1 MSADRDSSFST
12 QQLMRTLAML
22 SDKRLVIIG
31 GGNMGEAILK
41 GLIEAQLIKPQQIT
55 VTDIIEA
62 RLGYLRDTYMVQALT
77 DNVKAAAPADLIIL
91 AVKPQDI
98 TQTIQGMASVVDDQ
112 KVVIS
117 IAAGVSTA
125 KIESAFG
132 RPVRVVRVMPNTPA
146 LVLAGAAGLCV
157 GSHATPVDLEV
168 ARVLFDALGR
178 TVVVA
183 EYLMDAVTGLSGSG
197 PAYIFV
203 LIEALADGGVKMGLS
218 REAALTLA
226 AQTVY
231 GSAKLLLETGLH
243 PGELKDRVTSPAGTT
258 IAGLHALEERAFRG
272 AVIDAVERATLRSRE
287 LGQ

>member
-1 MSADRDSSFST
+1 
-12 QQLMRTLAML
+12 ML
-22 SDKRLVIIG
+22 NDKRLVIIG

-41 GLIEAQLIKPQQIT
+41 GLIAAQLIKPQQIT

-62 RLGYLRDTYMVQALT
+62 RLGYLRDTYTVQALT
-77 DNVKAAAPADLIIL
+77 DNVKAVAPADLIIL

-98 TQTIQGMASVVDDQ
+98 TQTIQGIAPVVDDQ

-125 KIESAFG
+125 KIESAF
-132 RPVRVVRVMPNTPA
+132 REPVRVVRVMPNTPA

-258 IAGLHALEERAFRG
+258 IAGLHALEDRAFRG

-287 LGQ
+287 LGR

>member
-1 MSADRDSSFST
+1 MV
-12 QQLMRTLAML
+12 AML
-22 SDKRLVIIG
+22 NDTRLAIVG

-41 GLIEAQLIKPQQIT
+41 GLIAAQLIKAQQIT
-55 VTDIIEA
+55 VTDIIET
-62 RLGYLRDTYMVQALT
+62 RLAYLRETYTVQALA
-77 DNVKAAAPADLIIL
+77 DNATAVAPADLIIV
-91 AVKPQDI
+91 AVKPQDVAE
-98 TQTIQGMASVVDDQ
+98 TIQGIAPLVDDQ
-112 KVVIS
+112 KLVIS
-117 IAAGVSTA
+117 IAAGVPTA

-132 RPVRVVRVMPNTPA
+132 KPVRVVRVMPNTPA
-146 LVLAGAAGLCV
+146 LVLAGAAGLCA
-157 GSHATPVDLEV
+157 GSHATPADLDV
-168 ARVLFDALGR
+168 ARVLFEALGR

-287 LGQ
+287 LGR

>member
-1 MSADRDSSFST
+1 
-12 QQLMRTLAML
+12 
-22 SDKRLVIIG
+22 
-31 GGNMGEAILK
+31 MGEAILK
-41 GLIEAQLIKPQQIT
+41 GLLAAQLMKPQQVT
-55 VTDIIEA
+55 VTDVIEA
-62 RLGYLRDTYMVQALT
+62 RLAYLRETYGVRALA
-77 DNVKAAAPADLIIL
+77 DNAMAVAQADLIIL

-98 TQTIQGMASVVDDQ
+98 MPTIEGIAPTVHDDQ
-112 KVVIS
+112 VLIS
-117 IAAGVSTA
+117 IAAGVPTA

-132 RPVRVVRVMPNTPA
+132 KAVRVVRVMPNTPA
-146 LVLAGAAGLCV
+146 LVLAGAAGLCA
-157 GSHATPVDLEV
+157 GSHATPADLDV
-168 ARVLFDALGR
+168 ARILFDALGR
-178 TVVVA
+178 TVVVS

-203 LIEALADGGVKMGLS
+203 LIEALADGGVKMGLT

-258 IAGLHALEERAFRG
+258 IAGLQALEAHAFRG

-287 LGQ
+287 LGR

>member
-1 MSADRDSSFST
+1 
-12 QQLMRTLAML
+12 ML
-22 SDKRLVIIG
+22 TDKRLVIIG

-41 GLIEAQLIKPQQIT
+41 GLIAAQLIKPQQIT
-55 VTDIIEA
+55 VTDIFEA
-62 RLGYLRDTYMVQALT
+62 RLNYLRETYTVQALT
-77 DNVKAAAPADLIIL
+77 DNVKAVAPADLIIL

-98 TQTIQGMASVVDDQ
+98 AQTIRGIAPVVDDQ

-132 RPVRVVRVMPNTPA
+132 KSVRVVRVMPNTPA
-146 LVLAGAAGLCV
+146 LVLAGAAGLCA
-157 GSHATPVDLEV
+157 GSDAAPADLEV
-168 ARVLFDALGR
+168 ARNLFDALGR

-203 LIEALADGGVKMGLS
+203 LIEALADGGVKMGLT

-258 IAGLHALEERAFRG
+258 IAGLYALEEHAFRG
-272 AVIDAVERATLRSRE
+272 AVIAAVERATLRSRE

>member
-1 MSADRDSSFST
+1 MLTDK
-12 QQLMRTLAML
+12 QLA
-22 SDKRLVIIG
+22 IIG

-41 GLIEAQLIKPQQIT
+41 GLLAAQLIKPQQIT
-55 VTDIIEA
+55 VTDLIEA
-62 RLGYLRDTYMVQALT
+62 RLAYLRDTYTVQTLT
-77 DNVKAAAPADLIIL
+77 DNLKAAAPADLIIL

-98 TQTIQGMASVVDDQ
+98 VQSVQGIAPAVDAQ

-117 IAAGVSTA
+117 IAAGVPSA

-132 RPVRVVRVMPNTPA
+132 KPVRVVRVMPNTPA
-146 LVLAGAAGLCV
+146 LVLAGAAGLCA
-157 GSHATPVDLEV
+157 GSHATSADLEV
-168 ARVLFDALGR
+168 ARSLFDALGR
-178 TVVVA
+178 TVVVS

-218 REAALTLA
+218 RDAALTLA

>member
-1 MSADRDSSFST
+1 
-12 QQLMRTLAML
+12 ML

-41 GLIEAQLIKPQQIT
+41 GLLMAELIKPQQIT

-62 RLGYLRDTYMVQALT
+62 RLDYIRQTYAVQASREN
-77 DNVKAAAPADLIIL
+77 DKAVAAADLIIL

-98 TQTIQGMASVVDDQ
+98 AQTVQGIAAVMEAQ
-112 KVVIS
+112 AVVIS
-117 IAAGVSTA
+117 IAAGVPTA
-125 KIESAFG
+125 AIERAFAAP
-132 RPVRVVRVMPNTPA
+132 RRVVRVMPNTPA
-146 LVLAGAAGLCV
+146 LVLAGAAGLCA
-157 GSHATPVDLEV
+157 GSHATPEDLEV
-168 ARVLFDALGR
+168 ARVLFDALGK
-178 TVVVA
+178 TVVVS

-197 PAYIFV
+197 PAYIFM
-203 LIEALADGGVKMGLS
+203 LIEALADGGVKMGLA

-258 IAGLHALEERAFRG
+258 IAGVQALEERAFRG
-272 AVIDAVERATLRSRE
+272 TVIGAVERATLRSRE
-287 LGQ
+287 LGREST

>member
-1 MSADRDSSFST
+1 
-12 QQLMRTLAML
+12 ML

-41 GLIEAQLIKPQQIT
+41 GVIAAQLIKPQQIT

-62 RLGYLRDTYMVQALT
+62 RLGYLRDTYTVQALT
-77 DNVKAAAPADLIIL
+77 DNVKAVAPADLIIL

-117 IAAGVSTA
+117 IAAGVPTA

-132 RPVRVVRVMPNTPA
+132 KPVRVVRVMPNTPA

-203 LIEALADGGVKMGLS
+203 LIEALADGGVKMGLT

-258 IAGLHALEERAFRG
+258 IAGLHVLEERAFRG

-287 LGQ
+287 LGR

>member
-1 MSADRDSSFST
+1 MGGTWARPFSKASS
-12 QQLMRTLAML
+12 QL
-22 SDKRLVIIG
+22 DF
-31 GGNMGEAILK
+31 
-41 GLIEAQLIKPQQIT
+41 IKPQQIT

-62 RLGYLRDTYMVQALT
+62 RLGYLPDTYTVQSLT
-77 DNVKAAAPADLIIL
+77 DNVEAVAPADLIIL

-98 TQTIQGMASVVDDQ
+98 TQTIQGMAWVVDDQ

-117 IAAGVSTA
+117 IAAGVPTA

-132 RPVRVVRVMPNTPA
+132 KAVRVVRVMPNTPA

-168 ARVLFDALGR
+168 ARVLFDALGK

-197 PAYIFV
+197 RAYLFV
-203 LIEALADGGVKMGLS
+203 LIEALADGGVKMGLT

-287 LGQ
+287 LGR

>member
-1 MSADRDSSFST
+1 
-12 QQLMRTLAML
+12 ML

-41 GLIEAQLIKPQQIT
+41 GLIAAQLIKPQQIT
-55 VTDIIEA
+55 VTDIIEV
-62 RLGYLRDTYMVQALT
+62 RLGYLRDTYTVQALT
-77 DNVKAAAPADLIIL
+77 DNVTAVAPADLIIL

-132 RPVRVVRVMPNTPA
+132 KPVRVVRVMPNTPA

-243 PGELKDRVTSPAGTT
+243 PGELKDRVTSPSGTT
-258 IAGLHALEERAFRG
+258 IAGLHALEARAFRG

-287 LGQ
+287 LGR

>member
-1 MSADRDSSFST
+1 
-12 QQLMRTLAML
+12 ML
-22 SDKRLVIIG
+22 SDNRLVLIG

-41 GLIEAQLIKPQQIT
+41 GLIAAQLVKPRQVT
-55 VTDIIEA
+55 VTDVIEA
-62 RLGYLRDTYMVQALT
+62 RLTYLRETYAVQALT
-77 DNVKAAAPADLIIL
+77 DNAKGAKQADLIIL

-98 TQTIQGMASVVDDQ
+98 VPTIEGIAPAVHDHQVL
-112 KVVIS
+112 IS
-117 IAAGVSTA
+117 IAAGVPTA
-125 KIESAFG
+125 KIEGAFG
-132 RPVRVVRVMPNTPA
+132 KAVRVVRVMPNTPA
-146 LVLAGAAGLCV
+146 LVLAGAAGLCA
-157 GSHATPVDLEV
+157 GTYATPADLEV

-178 TVVVA
+178 TVVVS

-258 IAGLHALEERAFRG
+258 IAGLAALEAHAFRG

-287 LGQ
+287 LGR

>member
-1 MSADRDSSFST
+1 MLNDK
-12 QQLMRTLAML
+12 QLVL
-22 SDKRLVIIG
+22 IG

-41 GLIEAQLIKPQQIT
+41 GLIAAQLVKPQQVT
-55 VTDIIEA
+55 VTDVIEA
-62 RLGYLRDTYMVQALT
+62 RLAYLRETYTVRALA
-77 DNVKAAAPADLIIL
+77 DNVKAVAQADLIVL
-91 AVKPQDI
+91 AVKPQDVVH
-98 TQTIQGMASVVDDQ
+98 TIEGIASAVHDDQ
-112 KVVIS
+112 VLIS

-125 KIESAFG
+125 KIETAFG

-146 LVLAGAAGLCV
+146 LVLAGAAGLCA
-157 GSHATPVDLEV
+157 GSHATPADLAI
-168 ARVLFDALGR
+168 ARTLFDALGR
-178 TVVVA
+178 TVVVS

-203 LIEALADGGVKMGLS
+203 LIEALADGGVKMGLT

-258 IAGLHALEERAFRG
+258 IAGLQALEEHAFRG
-272 AVIDAVERATLRSRE
+272 AVIGAVERATLRSRE
-287 LGQ
+287 LGR

>member
-1 MSADRDSSFST
+1 
-12 QQLMRTLAML
+12 ML
-22 SDKRLVIIG
+22 NDKRLAIIG

-41 GLIEAQLIKPQQIT
+41 GLIAAQLIKAQQIT
-55 VTDIIEA
+55 VTDVIET
-62 RLGYLRDTYMVQALT
+62 RLVYLRETYTVQVLT
-77 DNVKAAAPADLIIL
+77 DNAKAVAPADLVIV
-91 AVKPQDI
+91 AVKPQDMAH
-98 TQTIQGMASVVDDQ
+98 TIQGIGPVVDER

-117 IAAGVSTA
+117 IAAGVPTA

-132 RPVRVVRVMPNTPA
+132 KPVRVVRVMPNTPA
-146 LVLAGAAGLCV
+146 LVLAGAAGLCA
-157 GSHATPVDLEV
+157 GSHARPADLEV
-168 ARVLFDALGR
+168 ARVLFEALGR

-203 LIEALADGGVKMGLS
+203 LIEALADGGVKMGLT

-272 AVIDAVERATLRSRE
+272 AVIDAVERATIRSRE
-287 LGQ
+287 LGR

>member
-1 MSADRDSSFST
+1 
-12 QQLMRTLAML
+12 ML
-22 SDKRLVIIG
+22 SDKRLAIIG
-31 GGNMGEAILK
+31 GGNMGEAMLK
-41 GLIEAQLIKPQQIT
+41 GLIVAQLIKPQQIT
-55 VTDIIEA
+55 VTDLIEA
-62 RLGYLRDTYMVQALT
+62 RLGYLRDTYAVQALT
-77 DNVKAAAPADLIIL
+77 DNVTAVVPADLIIL

-98 TQTIQGMASVVDDQ
+98 TQTVQGIASVVDNQ

-132 RPVRVVRVMPNTPA
+132 EPVRVVRVMPNTPA
-146 LVLAGAAGLCV
+146 LVLAGAAGLCT
-157 GSHATPVDLEV
+157 GSHATPADLEV

-197 PAYIFV
+197 PAYIFM
-203 LIEALADGGVKMGLS
+203 LIEALADGGVKMGLA

-258 IAGLHALEERAFRG
+258 IAGVQALEERAFRG
-272 AVIDAVERATLRSRE
+272 TVMDAVERATQRSRE
-287 LGQ
+287 LGQESH

>member
-1 MSADRDSSFST
+1 
-12 QQLMRTLAML
+12 ML
-22 SDKRLVIIG
+22 QDKRLVLIG

-41 GLIEAQLIKPQQIT
+41 GLIAAQLSKPQQIT

-62 RLGYLRDTYMVQALT
+62 RLAYLRETYAVRTLS
-77 DNVKAAAPADLIIL
+77 DNAKAVAQVDLIIL

-98 TQTIQGMASVVDDQ
+98 APTIQEIAPVVDDQ
-112 KVVIS
+112 QLVIS
-117 IAAGVSTA
+117 IAAGVPTA
-125 KIESAFG
+125 KIEASFAKA
-132 RPVRVVRVMPNTPA
+132 VRVVRVMPNTPA
-146 LVLAGAAGLCV
+146 LVLAGAAGLCA
-157 GSHATPVDLEV
+157 GSHARAEDLEM
-168 ARVLFDALGR
+168 ARTLFDVLGK
-178 TVVVA
+178 TVVVS

-218 REAALTLA
+218 REASLTLA

-272 AVIDAVERATLRSRE
+272 AIIDAVERATLRSRE
-287 LGQ
+287 LGR

>member
-1 MSADRDSSFST
+1 
-12 QQLMRTLAML
+12 ML
-22 SDKRLVIIG
+22 TDKQIVIIG
-31 GGNMGEAILK
+31 GGNMGEAILR
-41 GLIEAQLIKPQQIT
+41 GLLMAQLIKPQQVT
-55 VTDIIEA
+55 VTDIVEA
-62 RLGYLRDTYMVQALT
+62 RLTYLRDTYTVQALT
-77 DNVKAAAPADLIIL
+77 DNVKAVVPADLVLI

-98 TQTIQGMASVVDDQ
+98 VQTIHGIAPVVDDQ

-117 IAAGVSTA
+117 IAAGVPTA

-132 RPVRVVRVMPNTPA
+132 KPVRVVRVMPNTPA
-146 LVLAGAAGLCV
+146 LVLAGAAGLCA
-157 GSHATPVDLEV
+157 GSHATPADLEV
-168 ARVLFDALGR
+168 ARVLFEALGK
-178 TVVVA
+178 TVLVG
-183 EYLMDAVTGLSGSG
+183 EHLMDAVTGLSGSG
-197 PAYIFV
+197 PAYVFV
-203 LIEALADGGVKMGLS
+203 LIEALADGGVKMGLT

-258 IAGLHALEERAFRG
+258 IAGLQALEAHAFRG

>member
-1 MSADRDSSFST
+1 M
-12 QQLMRTLAML
+12 LAML
-22 SDKRLVIIG
+22 DDKRLVLIG

-41 GLIEAQLIKPQQIT
+41 GLIAAQLIKSEQIT

-62 RLGYLRDTYMVQALT
+62 RLAYLRETYAVRALA
-77 DNVKAAAPADLIIL
+77 DNAEAVAQADLIVL

-98 TQTIQGMASVVDDQ
+98 VQTIQGFAPVVNDQ

-117 IAAGVSTA
+117 IAAGVPTA
-125 KIESAFG
+125 KIEAAFAK
-132 RPVRVVRVMPNTPA
+132 PVRVVRVMPNTPA
-146 LVLAGAAGLCV
+146 LVLAGAAGLCT
-157 GSHATPVDLEV
+157 GSHATPADLDV
-168 ARVLFDALGR
+168 ACALFNALGR
-178 TVVVA
+178 TVVVS

-203 LIEALADGGVKMGLS
+203 LIEALADGGVKMGLT

-258 IAGLHALEERAFRG
+258 IAGLHALEAHAFRG

-287 LGQ
+287 LGR

>member
-1 MSADRDSSFST
+1 MLQDR
-12 QQLMRTLAML
+12 
-22 SDKRLVIIG
+22 RLVIIG

-41 GLIEAQLIKPQQIT
+41 GLIAAQLMKPQQVA

-62 RLGYLRDTYMVQALT
+62 RLTYLRETYAVQALT
-77 DNVKAAAPADLIIL
+77 DNAKAVAPADLIIV

-98 TQTIQGMASVVDDQ
+98 VQTIQGIAPAMDDH
-112 KVVIS
+112 KVLIS
-117 IAAGVSTA
+117 IAAGVPTA

-132 RPVRVVRVMPNTPA
+132 KPVRVVRVMPNTPA
-146 LVLAGAAGLCV
+146 LVLAGAAGLCA
-157 GSHATPVDLEV
+157 GSHATPADLDV

-178 TVVVA
+178 TVMVS

-203 LIEALADGGVKMGLS
+203 LIEALADGGVKMGLT

-258 IAGLHALEERAFRG
+258 IAGLHALETHAFRG

-287 LGQ
+287 LGR

>member
-1 MSADRDSSFST
+1 
-12 QQLMRTLAML
+12 ML

-41 GLIEAQLIKPQQIT
+41 GLIAAQLIKPQQIT

-62 RLGYLRDTYMVQALT
+62 RLGYLRDTYTVQALT
-77 DNVKAAAPADLIIL
+77 DNVKAVAPADLIIL

-98 TQTIQGMASVVDDQ
+98 TQTIQGIAPVVDDP

-117 IAAGVSTA
+117 IAAGVPTA

-132 RPVRVVRVMPNTPA
+132 KPVRVVRVMPNTPA

-203 LIEALADGGVKMGLS
+203 LIEALADGGVKMGLT

-231 GSAKLLLETGLH
+231 GSAKLILETGLH

-258 IAGLHALEERAFRG
+258 IAGLHALEDRAFRG

-287 LGQ
+287 LGR

>member
-1 MSADRDSSFST
+1 
-12 QQLMRTLAML
+12 ML
-22 SDKRLVIIG
+22 NDKRLVIIG

-41 GLIEAQLIKPQQIT
+41 GLIAAQLIKPQQIT

-77 DNVKAAAPADLIIL
+77 DNVKAAEPADLIIL

-117 IAAGVSTA
+117 IAAGVPTA

-132 RPVRVVRVMPNTPA
+132 KPVRVVRVMPNTPA

-183 EYLMDAVTGLSGSG
+183 EYLMDTVTGLSGSG

-218 REAALTLA
+218 RDAALTLA

-231 GSAKLLLETGLH
+231 GAAKLLLETGLH

-287 LGQ
+287 LGR